1 MTFISSK
8 LQAIVA
14 AAAMLAGANAFAGT
28 FMPEIGI
35 GYGQGKHIEST
46 ENTWLLDAAFGYR
59 FDNGLG
65 VRALYLNDADPF
77 RGLFA
82 QDRSF
87 DDFLGVQA
95 TAYVPIAS
103 RLSLMGGLGVGRTS
117 LNIGGQSGGAERVT
131 DGVLS
136 TGLQL
141 QMGRHYSMEL
151 HYDYLT
157 KTGTSNLSLM
167 AQIPF

>member
-1 MTFISSK
+1 MTFITTK
-8 LQAIVA
+8 FKHVA
-14 AAAMLAGANAFAGT
+14 AAAALLVGANAFAGT
-28 FMPEIGI
+28 FLPEIGF
-35 GYGQGKHIEST
+35 GYGQGKHIEGT
-46 ENTWLLDAAFGYR
+46 RNTWLLDAAFGYR

-65 VRALYLNDADPF
+65 VRALYLNDSDPF

-82 QDRSF
+82 EDRSF
-87 DDFLGVQA
+87 DDFLGLQA

-103 RLSLMGGLGVGRTS
+103 RLNLMGGIGIGRTS

-131 DGVLS
+131 DAVLS
-136 TGLQL
+136 TGLQVP
-141 QMGRHYSMEL
+141 MSRHYSMEL

-157 KTGTSNLSLM
+157 KSGTSNLSLM

>member
-1 MTFISSK
+1 MT
-8 LQAIVA
+8 
-14 AAAMLAGANAFAGT
+14 
-28 FMPEIGI
+28 
-35 GYGQGKHIEST
+35 
-46 ENTWLLDAAFGYR
+46 
-59 FDNGLG
+59 
-65 VRALYLNDADPF
+65 DADPF
-77 RGLFA
+77 RGLFVS
-82 QDRSF
+82 DRSF

-95 TAYVPIAS
+95 TAYVPLTP
-103 RLSLMGGLGVGRTS
+103 RLHLMGGIGVGRTS
-117 LNIGGQSGGAERVT
+117 LNIGGQSSGAERVT